1 MHIRDETIDATP
13 HPPERPHDRAPRSP
27 RATDGNVTR
36 PRGRVGAGGSA
47 NAGGPMSEW
56 TPTTCMRCAVG
67 CGHLQRGTDVGKG
80 LDSVRGDADHPVT
93 RGLACQRGVSE
104 TADPD
109 GEWLTQPLVRK
120 DGELLPSSWDT
131 ALDVVRRRFADALAD
146 TRDGVAVLGSG
157 QQTNEAAYALGK
169 LARGGFGTRY
179 YDANTTLC
187 MASAVTAYYGAFG
200 SDAPPPTYDDVP
212 EADTHVVW
220 GANPAV
226 AHPVMYRWIA
236 ESAQQDGSDLIVVDP
251 VETRT
256 AADADVHVRPDPGTD
271 LALARAM
278 LAALLEA
285 DAIDRSFVAAATTG
299 FDALADALPSIA
311 EAAGRAGVSVDTV
324 ERVAA
329 AFSDP
334 TLLYWGM
341 GVNQSVQGTA
351 TARALVDLCLATGN
365 LGPGSGPFSLT
376 GQANSMGTRLC
387 SSKGTWPGHR
397 GFTDSGHRETVA
409 DAWGVPVER
418 LPDDPG
424 PGPVGIVDAVADG
437 PVEACWTVATNPVA
451 GMPDADRVRAALE
464 DAFLVVQDAFR
475 TETAELADVVLPAA
489 TWGESEGTVTNM
501 ERTIS
506 RVRAATGTPPKIRQ
520 DIDIIAAIGAEMAP
534 DLFEGPPL
542 APRSA
547 FEEIRDL
554 TAGTPADVS
563 GITYDRLDAELAVRW
578 PASDP
583 DAQGGYRYVDD
594 EGGDGDDDERA
605 WTFPMPSGRARFSTA
620 THGGLAEPT
629 DEAYPLT
636 LTTGREPDAYNTG
649 VRTRDG
655 SGDAPVARINPET
668 AAEYADAI
676 DRGRTLIASRRA
688 AVTAAVSPDGGVP
701 RGMLWLPIH
710 HPAVNALTLPA
721 VDPESDEPNVKQC
734 AVTLSAPPEDVDR
747 GADGSAD
754 RTSSSRC

>member
-1 MHIRDETIDATP
+1 
-13 HPPERPHDRAPRSP
+13 
-27 RATDGNVTR
+27 
-36 PRGRVGAGGSA
+36 
-47 NAGGPMSEW
+47 
-56 TPTTCMRCAVG
+56 MRCAVG
-67 CGHLQRGTDVGKG
+67 CGHLQRGADIGQG
-80 LDSVRGDADHPVT
+80 IDSVRGDANHPVT
-93 RGLACQRGVSE
+93 RGLACQRGIRE

-120 DGELLPSSWDT
+120 NGDLLPSSWDT
-131 ALDVVRRRFADALAD
+131 ALDIVRRRMADALD
-146 TRDGVAVLGSG
+146 GTRNGVAVLGSG

-200 SDAPPPTYDDVP
+200 SDAPPPTYDDIP
-212 EADTHVVW
+212 DADTHIVW

-236 ESAQQDGSDLIVVDP
+236 ESAGENGSELIVVDP
-251 VETRT
+251 VETGT
-256 AADADVHVRPDPGTD
+256 AGDADVHVRPEPGTD
-271 LALARAM
+271 LALARAI

-285 DAIDRSFVAAATTG
+285 DAIDRQFVAAATTG
-299 FDALADALPSIA
+299 FDALVETLPTVA
-311 EAAGRAGVSVDTV
+311 EAADTAGVSVDTV

-424 PGPVGIVDAVADG
+424 PGPVGIVDAMADG
-437 PVEACWTVATNPVA
+437 PVEVCWTVATNPVV
-451 GMPDADRVRAALE
+451 GMPDADRVRAALD

-489 TWGESEGTVTNM
+489 TWGQSEGTVTNM

-520 DIDIIAAIGAEMAP
+520 DIDIIAAIGAEIAP
-534 DLFEGPPL
+534 ALFDGPPL
-542 APRSA
+542 DPRSV
-547 FEEIRDL
+547 FDEIRGL

-563 GITYDRLDAELAVRW
+563 GISYDRLDAELAVRW
-578 PASDP
+578 PASESGV
-583 DAQGGYRYVDD
+583 QGGYRYADD
-594 EGGDGDDDERA
+594 GA
-605 WTFPMPSGRARFSTA
+605 WAFPTPSGRARFSTA

-629 DEAYPLT
+629 DDEYPLT
-636 LTTGREPDAYNTG
+636 LTTGRESDAYNTG
-649 VRTRDG
+649 VRTRGDG
-655 SGDAPVARINPET
+655 SDTVPAARINPET
-668 AAEYADAI
+668 ATEHADAI
-676 DRGRTLIASRRA
+676 DHGRTVIASRRA
-688 AVTAAVSPDGGVP
+688 TVAAAVQPDTGVP
-701 RGMLWLPIH
+701 TGVLWLPIH
-710 HPAVNALTLPA
+710 HPAVNALTLPT
-721 VDPESDEPNVKQC
+721 VDPESDEPNFKQC
-734 AVTLSAPPEDVDR
+734 AVDVRPRRQSNPLAER
-747 GADGSAD
+747 GINRPGGDGTSAD
-754 RTSSSRC
+754 DD